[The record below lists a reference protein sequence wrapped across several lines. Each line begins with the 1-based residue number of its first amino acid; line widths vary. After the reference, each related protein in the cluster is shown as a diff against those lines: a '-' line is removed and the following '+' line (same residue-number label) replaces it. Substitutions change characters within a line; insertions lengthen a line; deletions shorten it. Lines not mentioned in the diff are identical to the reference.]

1 MLVVLLALADGRL
14 GEGDAH
20 HGRPFKT
27 AGDGGVEGVHVLGEE
42 PLADDPQGLNLL
54 LAAGYQLGPADGGG
68 RLVLQREAS
77 VFGAYG
83 GGTFG
88 DGRKEDRRAMRYAIK
103 LLALEGTYRRDV

>member
-42 PLADDPQGLNLL
+42 TLADDPQTLDLL
-54 LAAGYQLGPADGGG
+54 LAVGHQLCLPNGSG
-68 RLVLQREAS
+68 
-77 VFGAYG
+77 
-83 GGTFG
+83 
-88 DGRKEDRRAMRYAIK
+88 
-103 LLALEGTYRRDV
+103 